1 MNLLAV
7 QPAYFID
14 QFIKAYDQA
23 VEIAT
28 DVNFNNMDMAEEGD
42 SNGIVNGLKDVKSQE
57 DPSKN
62 IFEHYSTKDLSFL
75 KGSAILLAKH

>member
-1 MNLLAV
+1 
-7 QPAYFID
+7 
-14 QFIKAYDQA
+14 
-23 VEIAT
+23 
-28 DVNFNNMDMAEEGD
+28 MDMAEEGD